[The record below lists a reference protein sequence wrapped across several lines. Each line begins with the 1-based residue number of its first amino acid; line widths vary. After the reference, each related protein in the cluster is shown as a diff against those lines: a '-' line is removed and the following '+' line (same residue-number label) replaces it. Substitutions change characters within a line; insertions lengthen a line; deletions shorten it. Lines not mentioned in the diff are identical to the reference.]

1 MKRILF
7 FVAAIVTALTVISS
21 GNASEK
27 DNKIRVLQPDTSW
40 VLAGENAEIIRKL
53 YTIDGQLY
61 VTDSI
66 PCASAAQDRK
76 FLWFFK
82 IAETYIDCSTCETA
96 SGRALEPKGMC
107 LRVSRY
113 PIP

>member
-7 FVAAIVTALTVISS
+7 FVAAVVAALTIVSS
-21 GNASEK
+21 GNESKK

-40 VLAGENAEIIRKL
+40 ILAGENAEIIRKL

-66 PCASAAQDRK
+66 PCASAAQHRK

-82 IAETYIDCSTCETA
+82 IAETYIDCSTCEPA
-96 SGRALEPKGMC
+96 SGRASEPKGIC
-107 LRVSRY
+107 LRISRY
-113 PIP
+113 SLP